1 MHRTI
6 LFVGAVAGIV
16 PLASA
21 QETSLDISQ
30 AYAAELLVD
39 ASSRISLLG
48 SGQTVGHDGRF
59 FLASDDGNFRLQIGG
74 EIQFRYY
81 GNIEADDD
89 DGGFQLQRTRLD
101 FRGHV
106 IDPKLTYRILTN
118 FDRSTG
124 DLTLQ
129 DAYGE
134 YEVSDGFKVRWGQ
147 FKLPFDR
154 EFFASS
160 PTQTQTI
167 ERSLVS
173 SIFRLDRSQ
182 GIQLSYEADRWR
194 VFGAFS
200 DGRRAAN
207 TAFTDPIEADFA
219 VSGRAE
225 VRLGEAGWRQFRD
238 QTAFNGDKFGV
249 LLGGGLHWQQEGST
263 GAPSSATGTVDLFQY
278 AVDASI
284 ENDGWN
290 LLGAVTGRV
299 IDDANDSLHDFGLIA
314 QGGVFVS
321 EHAELFA
328 RYAHIFPDDSRS
340 GGSDDFA
347 AITAGMHWY
356 FIPGSHAVKLSAE
369 ATYYPDAQADSAS
382 IIRAPDT
389 GVGLL
394 PDSDGG
400 QIGFGLQM
408 QIVF

>member
-1 MHRTI
+1 MYHTI
-6 LFVGAVAGIV
+6 ALLAAVTGM
-16 PLASA
+16 ASA
-21 QETSLDISQ
+21 AAAQDEPGDTSR
-30 AYAAELLVD
+30 AFTAELLAD
-39 ASSRISLLG
+39 ASARTSLLG
-48 SGQTVGHDGRF
+48 SGPTAGHDGRF
-59 FLASDDGNFRLQIGG
+59 FLASSDGNFRLQIGG

-81 GNIEADDD
+81 GNIETDDD
-89 DGGFQLQRTRLD
+89 AGGFQLQRTRLD

-118 FDRSTG
+118 IDRSTG

-154 EFFASS
+154 EFYATS

-173 SIFRLDRSQ
+173 SVFRLDRSQ
-182 GIQLSYEADRWR
+182 GVQLGYEADRWR

-207 TAFTDPIEADFA
+207 TAYTDTIEADFA

-225 VRLGEAGWRQFRD
+225 LRLGEAGWRQFRD
-238 QTAFNGDKFGV
+238 QTAFRGDKFGV
-249 LLGGGLHWQQEGST
+249 LLGGGLHWQQDGST
-263 GAPSSATGTVDLFQY
+263 GAPSSAMGTVDLFQY
-278 AVDASI
+278 TADASV

-328 RYAHIFPDDSRS
+328 RYTHIFPDDSRT

-356 FIPGSHAVKLSAE
+356 FIPKSHAVKLSAE
-369 ATYYPDAQADSAS
+369 VTYYPDTQADSAS

-394 PDSDGG
+394 SDSDGG
-400 QIGFGLQM
+400 QFGFVMQM
-408 QIVF
+408 QLLF